1 MQLHTQDQRLK
12 LNFIDVTINLVV
24 GIVNKPP
31 QKTRQGRILWLKI
44 GEKGEQ

>member
-1 MQLHTQDQRLK
+1 MMQLHTQDQRLK

-31 QKTRQGRILWLKI
+31 QKTRQGRIL
-44 GEKGEQ
+44 